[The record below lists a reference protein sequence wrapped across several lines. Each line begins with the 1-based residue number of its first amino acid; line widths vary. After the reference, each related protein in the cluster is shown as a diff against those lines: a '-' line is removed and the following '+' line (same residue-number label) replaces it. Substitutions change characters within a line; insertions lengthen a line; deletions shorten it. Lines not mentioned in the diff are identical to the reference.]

1 MAHGDGS
8 GERAQEL
15 FAQFLE
21 RREADRMLGFAEWL
35 GTLPQDAPKER
46 LRAMHGK
53 WQEGRAL
60 LGAGASTDSI
70 EFGYEMLDVIG
81 TGGFGTVWRAKNKA
95 LGRIDA
101 IKVVR
106 KQDVRADARKRFVE
120 EAQRLASVVHPNVV
134 KVHAIEEHQG
144 EIRLVLEY
152 VKGATLE
159 QILAKNGPF
168 SPHEAA
174 RIGIELCRALAALH
188 AKDLV
193 HLDVKTGNV
202 MRGERGR
209 IVLLD
214 FGLARPRAKNAS
226 GTAEET
232 PLCGSPPYMAPEMF
246 GGRSELGPRADV
258 YSLGVT
264 LYRCATGRYPYRFE
278 RNEELFDAIR
288 EGRRVPIVEV
298 LPDVPA
304 EFAALLERAMAT
316 KPTDRFES
324 AGAFE
329 AALRAFVGE
338 TAPVAQNATSKRGIW
353 ALVAVGALAAA
364 ALVVALNRPDVSSE
378 TTGVANANEEANAQ
392 RTSRTSEETP
402 AIDVEP
408 QPIDARV
415 TFFRDRGLAQQPEPL
430 GAGAAVEVGDRIYL
444 TARASDPFYLYAFNQ
459 DLLGNQIRLVPDS
472 EEHEFVPGGRDV
484 RFPPI
489 NSAEPYWEV
498 NVKGGTEHIFVIASP
513 EPLPELA
520 ALIAFVDAPQS
531 ERDRNRGGEDAD
543 TMRSRL
549 RGLGK
554 KSAGSELPSAATS
567 DTPIALD
574 LLVEFGYLEANL
586 DPARRV
592 MLYHFEM
599 TND

>member
-159 QILAKNGPF
+159 QILAKSGPF

-214 FGLARPRAKNAS
+214 FGLARPRERGAS
-226 GTAEET
+226 GAVEET

-246 GGRSELGPRADV
+246 GGRADIGPRADV

-338 TAPVAQNATSKRGIW
+338 TAPVVVRAPSRRGVL
-353 ALVAVGALAAA
+353 ALAGVGALAAA
-364 ALVVALNRPDVSSE
+364 ALVVALNRP
-378 TTGVANANEEANAQ
+378 EAGA
-392 RTSRTSEETP
+392 T
-402 AIDVEP
+402 AADL
-408 QPIDARV
+408 QPIDAQI
-415 TFFRDRGLAQQPEPL
+415 TFFRDRGAGVEPEPL
-430 GAGAAVEVGDRIYL
+430 GEAADVEVGDNLFL
-444 TARASDPFYLYAFNQ
+444 TARASEPFYLYVFNQ
-459 DLLGNQIRLVPDS
+459 DLALRQFRLVPD
-472 EEHEFVPGGRDV
+472 ERELEYLPADTEVRLPANVEKPWFVDTR
-484 RFPPI
+484 
-489 NSAEPYWEV
+489 
-498 NVKGGTEHIFVIASP
+498 GGTEYIFVVASP
-513 EPLPELA
+513 RPLPQLA
-520 ALIAFVDAPQS
+520 HLIAFIDPPKSEPREQRGSQS
-531 ERDRNRGGEDAD
+531 VAA
-543 TMRSRL
+543 L
-549 RGLGK
+549 RGTLRGIGGVA
-554 KSAGSELPSAATS
+554 KSEVAPELMQGIEEPK
-567 DTPIALD
+567 LD
-574 LLVEFGYLEANL
+574 LLVEFAYFEASL
-586 DPARRV
+586 DPSQRV
-592 MLYHFEM
+592 MFKRLAM